1 MYEVKRRLISVAVIA
16 ECMILVGSLSACG
29 GGSTPATTSTTGS
42 TTTGTTTGTTSTA
55 STTGTTS
62 TGTTTTGSTTTGTTT
77 TGSTTTGTTTT
88 GTTTSGSTTT
98 GTTTTGTTVT
108 GTGTGT
114 GTASSSTT
122 TSTDPLLAVYGTT
135 YHVRTDGGTA
145 VQCDGKT
152 NAAYPGTGVAQACA
166 WAHPF
171 VALPPNGSSD
181 AVRIKGGD
189 TLVIHTGSYAIGFDA
204 STQPYATGCS
214 SAYSYDCYMKP
225 IPSGASAD
233 RPTRIV
239 GEGYGSSCPTS
250 TKPVLW
256 GTQAVYEM
264 VNMNGSSNVTMA
276 CMEITDHGNCYN
288 HPGAAACPS
297 GAPFGT
303 WANNGIT
310 IANSANIVLRD
321 LDIHGLAGG
330 GISSNVINNFTMTNV
345 RIAANGYDGYSADGS
360 NTGTMKF
367 SGLMVEWNG
376 CVETYPGKAITNC
389 HSWYGD
395 GLGAAGTAGDWIIED
410 STFRYNV
417 SDGLDLLYHNLGGKI
432 TLNRVKAEGNAGN
445 QIKLNGNIVV
455 TNSVIV
461 GNCNFFYNKAF
472 TESVGNCRALGD
484 ALAVS
489 VAHAGESVYV
499 LNNTIISEGN
509 TVIYGGAGS
518 QVPGTLTVT
527 NNILIGHR
535 FSIGAQTSA
544 DQVAADIYPEPS
556 GNTWTLIDT
565 YNIKE
570 NLRGGGTLCGKS
582 GNICGASG
590 LAGLVNQTAGS
601 IDVNL
606 TSTSPARNSGTS
618 VGLNIPLLDLFNASR
633 SSTVIDR
640 GAVEMQ

>member
-1 MYEVKRRLISVAVIA
+1 
-16 ECMILVGSLSACG
+16 
-29 GGSTPATTSTTGS
+29 
-42 TTTGTTTGTTSTA
+42 
-55 STTGTTS
+55 
-62 TGTTTTGSTTTGTTT
+62 
-77 TGSTTTGTTTT
+77 
-88 GTTTSGSTTT
+88 
-98 GTTTTGTTVT
+98 
-108 GTGTGT
+108 
-114 GTASSSTT
+114 
-122 TSTDPLLAVYGTT
+122 
-135 YHVRTDGGTA
+135 
-145 VQCDGKT
+145 
-152 NAAYPGTGVAQACA
+152 
-166 WAHPF
+166 
-171 VALPPNGSSD
+171 
-181 AVRIKGGD
+181 
-189 TLVIHTGSYAIGFDA
+189 
-204 STQPYATGCS
+204 
-214 SAYSYDCYMKP
+214 
-225 IPSGASAD
+225 
-233 RPTRIV
+233 
-239 GEGYGSSCPTS
+239 
-250 TKPVLW
+250 
-256 GTQAVYEM
+256 
-264 VNMNGSSNVTMA
+264 
-276 CMEITDHGNCYN
+276 
-288 HPGAAACPS
+288 
-297 GAPFGT
+297 
-303 WANNGIT
+303 
-310 IANSANIVLRD
+310 
-321 LDIHGLAGG
+321 
-330 GISSNVINNFTMTNV
+330 
-345 RIAANGYDGYSADGS
+345 
-360 NTGTMKF
+360 
-367 SGLMVEWNG
+367 
-376 CVETYPGKAITNC
+376 
-389 HSWYGD
+389 
-395 GLGAAGTAGDWIIED
+395 
-410 STFRYNV
+410 V

-445 QIKLNGNIVV
+445 QVKLNGNIVV

-582 GNICGASG
+582 GNICGTSG

-618 VGLNIPLLDLFNASR
+618 VGLNIPLLDFFNASR
-633 SSTVIDR
+633 ASTVIDR